1 MAQNTDLNVSPYYDD
16 YDETKNFHKILFRP
30 SNAIQARELT
40 QLQSI
45 LQNQVERFGN
55 HIFDEGALVM
65 GGTTTVNTLYEA
77 VKVNANNPNGSGTST
92 AETYR
97 VASVGKYFQGQTSG
111 VVGKVI
117 NSVAA
122 STGGD
127 PLTLYVTYVKANADS
142 STTTYSK
149 FLDNEELQEV
159 TLNAAGAYADAS
171 NTNEFKTILPS
182 EVAGHSSSTATGSA
196 ATVRGGIFY
205 TRGFFVRCDEQT
217 ILLDKYS
224 NTPTYRI
231 GLQVTESSLSSTDDT
246 SLLDNASG
254 SSNENAPGANRLKV
268 ELTLVSKA
276 ITGTQDID
284 NFIELSRVEEGTI
297 TKQVKTTAYNSLERT
312 LARRTYDESG
322 DYIISP
328 FQAELREHYNS
339 KLNNGIYLSSNTSI
353 PGDKTKLVSVVSAGK
368 GYVKGFEVEKNTE
381 TFVTLDKA
389 RTKVDSGALA
399 VPFDIGNFFN
409 VNSVFGQPEFGTGSS
424 AINAYGAISLRDT
437 AKANVEGGD
446 GTEIGQ
452 ARVRFFNCVT
462 PVTASGLH
470 TTASLF
476 KIHLFDVRMY
486 TELTVASTSHA
497 YTAGQR
503 IKGTVS
509 GAKGTIAVSSAHG
522 ATTVFVM
529 DIEGTFSTADKIR
542 LEHET
547 ADGKQVS
554 AVVSYS
560 SDRVRQVYQSPRT
573 SGSAVF
579 AANTILTDNQ
589 FVISG
594 TVNALATSD
603 KTVTGVNTKFSQELK
618 SGDVLIQPSGASVGI
633 VDSITSDT
641 SLELVANAVAAAT
654 GKFIRQRAQLQEQ
667 EKTTSVMPTPK
678 NFVSELTPASV
689 VIRKQATVT
698 LSGAG
703 GTVSGVS
710 DESLVAEDA
719 NDYMVAI
726 MEAEGTE
733 SNPEDNDEGGVL
745 DIAGHGG
752 TPADFLQVNTNSG
765 GAITFV
771 SDNVTP
777 LNAAGDDAGILKV
790 IYAANKDVAN
800 NNSAKTLKRSRGV
813 KITTTSSAASG
824 SSASGE
830 VYGTN
835 INDEIITLGVPD
847 LYSVRAVYESNDT
860 SDALPPKLTI
870 ASGFAGNPGDRITGS
885 SSDAVGK
892 IIQVT
897 GTTVYFYYVSGTS
910 FTTSDIVTNETSTNT
925 SSNSRAISAI
935 TEVSKDITA
944 NWLLDDGQRDGYY
957 GLASIKRKSGKPVPT
972 KKLLVIFD
980 YFTASAG
987 NFFTVNSYSDLEFEN
1002 IPTYIPNITDTNGLE
1017 PDGQI
1022 ELSDAIDFRSY
1033 VHSLHDVSA
1042 ALDPTSATDVSSITV
1057 QPIAYGSEQF
1067 TGSRAVTFDLPK
1079 SGQSLLTTKMEHFVP
1094 RIDKISLSSDGDFI
1108 VSKGEPASEPTAPT
1122 TPSNSILLHTLYLPA
1137 YTARLNKIGIKSQ
1150 DHKRFTMSDI
1160 GRIQGRVKNLE
1171 RVSSLNALEQETN
1184 LQQIQ
1189 DADGLDRFKSGFVT
1203 DNFRGH
1209 RTGDV
1214 NHPDYKIGVD
1224 RTTGTLRPQHNSKFI
1239 DLSLNTGASSGYV
1252 KTGDMITLPFTEE
1265 PYVTIGKAS
1274 GTEFVNPYD
1283 VVLFNGTVTL
1293 SPSRDLWFDTN
1304 RLPSVRRIVEGDYD
1318 TVLSGVENA
1327 LGTVWN
1333 NWQSDWLGEPV
1344 TTVDEPMNITV
1355 TPPTRR
1361 QDKAVTSGGRRGGGS
1376 SGRSRG
1382 GQFFHDAPRFE
1393 ER

>member
-16 YDETKNFHKILFRP
+16 YDETKNFHRILFRP

-45 LQNQVERFGN
+45 LQNQIERFGN
-55 HIFDEGALVM
+55 HIFDEGSLVM

-117 NSVAA
+117 NSVPATT
-122 STGGD
+122 SGD
-127 PLTLYVTYVKANADS
+127 PLTLYVTYVKSNADS

-159 TLNAAGAYADAS
+159 TLNAAGTYADAS
-171 NTNEFKTILPS
+171 NNNEFKTILPS
-182 EVAGHSSSTATGSA
+182 EVAGHSSSTSTGSA

-268 ELTLVSKA
+268 ELTFVAKA
-276 ITGTQDID
+276 ITGVQDVD

-297 TKQVKTTAYNSLERT
+297 TKQVKVTAYSSIERT
-312 LARRTYDESG
+312 LARRTFDESG
-322 DYIISP
+322 DYVVRP

-339 KLNNGIYLSSNTSI
+339 KLNNGVYLSTNTSI
-353 PGDKTKLVSVVSAGK
+353 PGDKTKLVTVVSSGK
-368 GYVKGFEVEKNTE
+368 GYVKGFEVEKSTE

-399 VPFDIGNFFN
+399 VPFNIGNFFN
-409 VNSVFGQPEFGTGSS
+409 VNTVFGQPEFGTGSS
-424 AINAYGAISLRDT
+424 AINAYGTISLRDT
-437 AKANVEGGD
+437 VKNHVEGGN
-446 GTEIGQ
+446 GAEIGQ

-470 TTASLF
+470 TAASLF

-486 TELTVASTSHA
+486 TELTVANTSHA

-509 GAKGTIAVSSAHG
+509 GAKGTIAVTSAHA

-529 DIEGTFSTADKIR
+529 DIEGTFSTADTIR

-547 ADGKQVS
+547 TGGKVIS
-554 AVVSYS
+554 AVRNYS

-573 SGSAVF
+573 ANSAVF
-579 AANTILTDNQ
+579 AANTITTDSQ
-589 FVISG
+589 FVLTG
-594 TVNALATSD
+594 TFTGNGSDATQ
-603 KTVTGVNTKFSQELK
+603 TGVNTKFTQELK
-618 SGDVLIQPSGASVGI
+618 EGDVLVAPSGTTKIVLSV
-633 VDSITSDT
+633 TNDT
-641 SLELVANAVAAAT
+641 ELELTGNGVAEN
-654 GKFIRQRAQLQEQ
+654 GKYLRQRAQLQEQ

-726 MEAEGTE
+726 MEAEGDNT
-733 SNPEDNDEGGVL
+733 SGNPEDNDEGGVL

-752 TPADFLQVNTNSG
+752 TPANFLQVNSTSG

-777 LNAAGDDAGILKV
+777 LNATGDDQGILKV
-790 IYAANKDVAN
+790 IYAANKDVADN
-800 NNSAKTLKRSRGV
+800 NAAKTLKRSRGV
-813 KITTTSSAASG
+813 KVTSTASAVSG
-824 SSASGE
+824 SSASAE

-847 LYSVRAVYESNDT
+847 VYSLRAVYESNDT
-860 SDALPPKLTI
+860 TDALPPKLTV
-870 ASGFAGNPGDRITGS
+870 ASGFGGNPGDRITGS

-897 GTTVYFYYVSGTS
+897 GTTVYFYYVSEAL
-910 FTTSDIVTNETSTNT
+910 FTTSDTVTNETSTNT
-925 SSNSRAISAI
+925 STNSRAVSAVL
-935 TEVSKDITA
+935 EDSKDITS

-957 GLASIKRKSGKPVPT
+957 GLASIKRKAGRPVPT
-972 KKLLVIFD
+972 NKLLVIFD
-980 YFTASAG
+980 YFTASSG

-1002 IPTYIPNITDTNGLE
+1002 IPTYIPNVTDSSGLE
-1017 PDGQI
+1017 PDGEI

-1033 VHSLHDVSA
+1033 VHSLHDISG
-1042 ALDPTSATDVSSITV
+1042 ALDPTSAADISESSFP

-1067 TGSRAVTFDLPK
+1067 IGARAVTFDLPK
-1079 SGQSLLTTKMEHFVP
+1079 SGQSLLTTKIEHFVP

-1108 VSKGEPASEPTAPT
+1108 VSKGEPSSEPTAPT

-1137 YTARLNKIGIKSQ
+1137 YTARLNKISIQSH
-1150 DHKRFTMSDI
+1150 DHKRFTMRDI

-1184 LQQIQ
+1184 LYRIQ
-1189 DADGLDRFKSGFVT
+1189 DGDGLDRFKSGFVT

-1224 RTTGTLRPQHNSKFI
+1224 RTTGTLRPQHNSKFV
-1239 DLSLNTGASSGYV
+1239 DLSLNTGASSGYK
-1252 KTGDMITLPFTEE
+1252 KTGDLITLPFTEE

-1274 GTEFVNPYD
+1274 TTEFVNPYD

-1293 SPSRDLWFDTN
+1293 SPSRDLWFDTQ
-1304 RLPSVRRIVEGDYD
+1304 RLPSVRRTVEGDYD

-1344 TTVDEPMNITV
+1344 TTVEQ
-1355 TPPTRR
+1355 PTNTTTTTTNTRM
-1361 QDKAVTSGGRRGGGS
+1361 QRGGVAGGAS
-1376 SGRSRG
+1376 RQNEMMDSGT
-1382 GQFFHDAPRFE
+1382 RFE
-1393 ER
+1393 MR